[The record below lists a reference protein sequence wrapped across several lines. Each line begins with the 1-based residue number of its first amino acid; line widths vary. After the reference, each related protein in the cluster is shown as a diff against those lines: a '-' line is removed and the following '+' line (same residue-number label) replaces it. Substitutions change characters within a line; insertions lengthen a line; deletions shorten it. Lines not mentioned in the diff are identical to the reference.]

1 MTLCEEILV
10 LTTEVSGDQEY
21 SDPHGPGK
29 GKHMMDLSKHQHAK
43 AAVWHARQAENPEDV
58 NMHDYHTTM
67 GGVHQGMS
75 GDRTDITPVTKE
87 RVSWHEPKNIAV
99 SRSTRS
105 GSNPKSVPHGILAA
119 HQFHQGHE
127 AKMTLCDEILNIV
140 EGGDRRV
147 SFDATISPEDNRRRK
162 STHYTQRR
170 SLKKDSKMRRAIK
183 QGHPQGPM
191 AGVDIHNTR
200 DKEAHQAAIDFHK
213 KAIQEPGLST
223 RELDVHRGYI
233 VAHHRGTYN

>member
-1 MTLCEEILV
+1 MTLCE
-10 LTTEVSGDQEY
+10 
-21 SDPHGPGK
+21 
-29 GKHMMDLSKHQHAK
+29 
-43 AAVWHARQAENPEDV
+43 
-58 NMHDYHTTM
+58 
-67 GGVHQGMS
+67 
-75 GDRTDITPVTKE
+75 
-87 RVSWHEPKNIAV
+87 
-99 SRSTRS
+99 
-105 GSNPKSVPHGILAA
+105 
-119 HQFHQGHE
+119 
-127 AKMTLCDEILNIV
+127 EILNIV